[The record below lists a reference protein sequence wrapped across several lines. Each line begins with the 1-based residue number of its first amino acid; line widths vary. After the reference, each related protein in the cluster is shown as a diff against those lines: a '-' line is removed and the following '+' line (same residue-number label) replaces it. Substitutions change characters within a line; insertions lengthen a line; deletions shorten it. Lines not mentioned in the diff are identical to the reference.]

1 MLKLAKKKIRK
12 ANIASLIV
20 VGEGIHDRAFLNHM
34 KDNYDGRKT
43 GQVVK
48 IESSDG
54 GSPRNIL
61 MSAKKSQE
69 AAYDKRY
76 VLMDSD
82 VAIQQQDWAY
92 AEKHKIKV
100 ILSTPICLE
109 GMLLD
114 VLGVNAGTCG
124 DSCKA
129 KLKPFLGGCPT
140 KKNSYQ
146 KSFSKEVLDATGKGT
161 IVSLRELISN
171 QK

>member
-1 MLKLAKKKIRK
+1 
-12 ANIASLIV
+12 
-20 VGEGIHDRAFLNHM
+20 M
-34 KDNYDGRKT
+34 KDIYDGRKT

-61 MSAKKSQE
+61 MSAKKNQE

-92 AEKHKIKV
+92 AEKNKIEV
-100 ILSTPICLE
+100 ILSTPVCLE

-114 VLGVNAGTCG
+114 VLGAKVGTCG
-124 DSCKA
+124 DSCKT

-140 KKNSYQ
+140 QKTSYQ
-146 KSFSKEVLDATGKGT
+146 KSFPKEVLDVTEKEA
-161 IVSLRELISN
+161 IVSLRKLISN

>member
-1 MLKLAKKKIRK
+1 MGRRK
-12 ANIASLIV
+12 PRRAHVTSLIV

-34 KDNYDGRKT
+34 KDNYDGRET

-48 IESSDG
+48 VESSDG

-61 MSAKKSQE
+61 MSAQKSQE

-82 VAIQQQDWAY
+82 VPISQQDWAY
-92 AEKHKIKV
+92 AKKHKIEV
-100 ILSTPICLE
+100 VLSSPLCLE
-109 GMLLD
+109 GMLLE
-114 VLGVNAGTCG
+114 VLGIKAGNCG

-129 KLKPFLGGCPT
+129 KLRPYLGGCPT
-140 KKNSYQ
+140 QKTSYQ
-146 KSFSKEVLDATGKGT
+146 KSFPKSVLDTTKKEQ
-161 IVSLRELISN
+161 IIRLRKLISN

>member
-1 MLKLAKKKIRK
+1 MAKKKVRK

-82 VAIQQQDWAY
+82 VTIQQQDWAY
-92 AEKHKIKV
+92 AKKHKIDV
-100 ILSTPICLE
+100 ILSTPVCLE

-114 VLGVNAGTCG
+114 VLGIVVKAGSCG

-129 KLKPFLGGCPT
+129 QLKPHLGGCPT
-140 KKNSYQ
+140 QKTSYQ
-146 KSFSKEVLDATGKGT
+146 KSFSKKVLDATDKEQ
-161 IVSLRELISN
+161 IVKLRELISN
-171 QK
+171 KEK

>member
-1 MLKLAKKKIRK
+1 MLKLAKKKVRK

-92 AEKHKIKV
+92 AEKHKIEV
-100 ILSTPICLE
+100 ILSTPVCLE

-114 VLGVNAGTCG
+114 VLGVKPGTCG
-124 DSCKA
+124 DSCKT

-140 KKNSYQ
+140 QKTSYQ
-146 KSFSKEVLDATGKGT
+146 KSFSKEVLDTTEKDA